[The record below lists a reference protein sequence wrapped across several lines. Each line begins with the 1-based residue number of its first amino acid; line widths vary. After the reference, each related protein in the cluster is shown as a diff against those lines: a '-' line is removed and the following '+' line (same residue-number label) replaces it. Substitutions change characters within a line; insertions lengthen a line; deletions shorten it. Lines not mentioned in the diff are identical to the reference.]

1 MMWTRKDLKQDA
13 KAVLNKFYWMSVAAA
28 LIINV
33 LTAGLGSAAGSGAG
47 SEARAER
54 MGNIQGGSVSDMAG
68 GINLPVLFAILGVLL
83 AIILVAVVLGGVIR
97 AFFGNIVLVGGCRF
111 FLQCREDKCRLE
123 DLLYVI
129 KSKSYLSVVLTMFLK
144 DVFVALWS
152 CLLIVPGIVKG
163 YEYRMIPYILAENPQ
178 IDRKRAF
185 ELSRQ
190 MMTGQKWNAFVLD
203 LSFLGWNL
211 LSVFC
216 TCGILGVF
224 YVNPYVSHTQAGLYL
239 ALREEALRQ
248 GTTNTYEL
256 KGFTD

>member
-13 KAVLNKFYWMSVAAA
+13 KAVLSKFYWMSVAAA

-47 SEARAER
+47 SGARDEDIGA
-54 MGNIQGGSVSDMAG
+54 ISSAAGSIDLSVM
-68 GINLPVLFAILGVLL
+68 FAILGVLL
-83 AIILVAVVLGGVIR
+83 AIILVAVVLGGVIK

-185 ELSRQ
+185 ELSKQ

-216 TCGILGVF
+216 TCGILSVF

-248 GTTNTYEL
+248 GTTNAYEL
-256 KGFTD
+256 KGFSD

>member
-13 KAVLNKFYWMSVAAA
+13 KEVLKKFYWMSVAAA
-28 LIINV
+28 LIVNV

-47 SEARAER
+47 SGAGDEE
-54 MGNIQGGSVSDMAG
+54 MGEISGAISNAAGSIDLSV
-68 GINLPVLFAILGVLL
+68 VFAILGVVLV
-83 AIILVAVVLGGVIR
+83 IFLVAVVLSGVIK
-97 AFFGNIVLVGGCRF
+97 AFFGNIVRVGGCRF

-185 ELSRQ
+185 ELSKQ

>member
-1 MMWTRKDLKQDA
+1 MWTRKDLKQDA
-13 KAVLNKFYWMSVAAA
+13 KAVLSKFYWMSVAAA

-47 SEARAER
+47 SGARDEDIGA
-54 MGNIQGGSVSDMAG
+54 ISSAAGSIDLSVM
-68 GINLPVLFAILGVLL
+68 FAILGVLL
-83 AIILVAVVLGGVIR
+83 AIILVAVVLGGVIK

-185 ELSRQ
+185 ELSKQ

-216 TCGILGVF
+216 TCGILSVF

-248 GTTNTYEL
+248 GITNAYEL
-256 KGFTD
+256 KGFSD

>member
-1 MMWTRKDLKQDA
+1 MWTRKDLKQDA
-13 KAVLNKFYWMSVAAA
+13 KAVLSKFYWMSVAAA

-47 SEARAER
+47 SGARDEDIGA
-54 MGNIQGGSVSDMAG
+54 ISSAAGSIDLSVM
-68 GINLPVLFAILGVLL
+68 FAILGVLL
-83 AIILVAVVLGGVIR
+83 AIILVAVVLGGVIK

-185 ELSRQ
+185 ELSKQ

-216 TCGILGVF
+216 TCGILSVF

-248 GTTNTYEL
+248 GTTNAYEL
-256 KGFTD
+256 KGFSD

>member
-47 SEARAER
+47 SGARDEDIGA
-54 MGNIQGGSVSDMAG
+54 ISSAAGSIDLSVM
-68 GINLPVLFAILGVLL
+68 FAILGVLL
-83 AIILVAVVLGGVIR
+83 AIILVAVVLGGVIK

-185 ELSRQ
+185 ELSKQ

-216 TCGILGVF
+216 TCGILSVF

-248 GTTNTYEL
+248 GITNAYEL
-256 KGFTD
+256 KGFSD

>member
-1 MMWTRKDLKQDA
+1 MWTRKDLKQDA
-13 KAVLNKFYWMSVAAA
+13 KAVLSKFYWMSVAAA

-47 SEARAER
+47 SGARDEDIGAVSSAA
-54 MGNIQGGSVSDMAG
+54 GSIDLSVM
-68 GINLPVLFAILGVLL
+68 FAILGVLL
-83 AIILVAVVLGGVIR
+83 AIILVAVVLGGVIK

-185 ELSRQ
+185 ELSKQ

-216 TCGILGVF
+216 TCGILSVF

-248 GTTNTYEL
+248 GITNAYEL
-256 KGFTD
+256 KGFSD